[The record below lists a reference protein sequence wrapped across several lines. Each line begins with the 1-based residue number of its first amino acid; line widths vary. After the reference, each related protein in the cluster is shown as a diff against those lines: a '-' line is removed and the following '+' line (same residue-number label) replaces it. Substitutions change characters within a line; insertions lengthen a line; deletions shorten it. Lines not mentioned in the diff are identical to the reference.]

1 MSNSRLWL
9 GHLLAGLA
17 GAVGTLAFSP
27 FDYWPL
33 MIASVAALFV
43 LLNQT
48 SSTKAAAV
56 RSLFYGLGLYGAGAS
71 WVYVSIHQFGDAP
84 IVLAIFLTVLFVL
97 ALSLAF
103 FVPIGYL
110 YSRLSTAQSS
120 SSSSWRKVLVFAGLW
135 VLGEWLRSW
144 LLTGFPWLLSGYSLL
159 DTPFSGL
166 APVTGVY
173 GLTLLVALLGAL
185 TGALSVSSKDQT
197 KPLLGVAACVALLAA
212 GSFALKGFEWTTSD
226 TEKPLSFSAVQGNI
240 SQDLKWEPGHLDKTI
255 QKYWN
260 LSEDE
265 WQKDLVFWPENAI
278 PTFYQNVPGL
288 MGQMETQARQTDTA
302 LILGMPWYE
311 GQEGN
316 RSIYYNSLVGLGEAN
331 GHYFKQKLVPFG
343 EFVPLESM
351 IRGII
356 SFFDLPMSS
365 FSAGSP
371 EQMGLSIQ
379 GKPVAAYICYEVVYP
394 DFAAREAIGKDILLT
409 VSNDTWFGTSIGPE
423 QHFQM
428 VRMRSLETGRY
439 QLRVTNDGITALI
452 DPFGH
457 VISSI
462 PRYQAGVL
470 EGEIPG
476 MTGRT
481 PFMDFGS
488 WPVLI
493 LALGFLLFG
502 RVRHSNRGDFC

>member
-1 MSNSRLWL
+1 MFNSKLWP
-9 GHLLAGLA
+9 GHLLGGLA
-17 GAVGTLAFSP
+17 GAVATLAFSP

-33 MIASVAALFV
+33 MMASVAALFV
-43 LLNQT
+43 LL
-48 SSTKAAAV
+48 TKAPSPRAAAI
-56 RSLFYGLGLYGAGAS
+56 RSLFYGLGLYGTGAS

-84 IVLAIFLTVLFVL
+84 VVLAGFLTGLFVL

-103 FVPIGYL
+103 FVPVGYL
-110 YSRLSTAQSS
+110 YSRLSRAQAH
-120 SSSSWRKVLVFAGLW
+120 WRKVLIFSGLW
-135 VLGEWLRSW
+135 VFGEWLRSW
-144 LLTGFPWLLSGYSLL
+144 LLTGFPWLISGYTLL

-173 GLTLLVALLGAL
+173 GLTLLVALTGSLVGAL
-185 TGALSVSSKDQT
+185 CVSSRKQGRS
-197 KPLLGVAACVALLAA
+197 LLGVAIGVALFAA
-212 GSFALKGFEWTTSD
+212 GGFALKGFEWTVSD
-226 TEKPLSFSAVQGNI
+226 TEEPLSFSAVQGNI
-240 SQDLKWEPGHLDKTI
+240 SQDLKWEPGHLDKTV
-255 QKYWN
+255 QKYWA
-260 LSEDE
+260 LSENQ

-278 PTFYQNVPGL
+278 PTFYQNVPRL
-288 MGQMETQARQTDTA
+288 MEQMETQASQTDTA

-311 GQEGN
+311 GQDDN
-316 RSIYYNSLVGLGEAN
+316 RSIYYNSLVGLGEAE

-343 EFVPLESM
+343 EFVPFEGL

-365 FSAGSP
+365 FSAGTP

-439 QLRVTNDGITALI
+439 QLRVTNDGMTALI
-452 DPFGH
+452 DPFGR
-457 VISSI
+457 ILSSI

-476 MTGRT
+476 MTGST

-493 LALGFLLFG
+493 LALGFVLFG
-502 RVRHSNRGDFC
+502 RVRRSDSAPGTYSS